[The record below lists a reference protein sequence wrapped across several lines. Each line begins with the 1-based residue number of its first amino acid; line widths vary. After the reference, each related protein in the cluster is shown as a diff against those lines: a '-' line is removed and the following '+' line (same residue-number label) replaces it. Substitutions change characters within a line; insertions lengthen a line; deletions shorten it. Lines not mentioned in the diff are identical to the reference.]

1 MKKDKLQMTLQ
12 KYSDYY
18 EQLYANK
25 MDKLEEMDRFL
36 QMYNILRVNQEEIE
50 NMNRPIIST
59 DIKNVIKKFPKTS
72 KRQKPRT

>member
-1 MKKDKLQMTLQ
+1 MR
-12 KYSDYY
+12 DYY

-36 QMYNILRVNQEEIE
+36 QMYNIPRVNQEEIE

-59 DIKNVIKKFPKTS
+59 EIETYLKTS
-72 KRQKPRT
+72 NKKKSRIRWLHGQILSNI